1 MIDNR
6 RIRLAAGLVAVSA
19 ALLFAQEAERPVFR
33 VKVDMVVLTFTV
45 TDSRGRYVNGLKP
58 GDFRI
63 QEDGISQKIATFAE
77 GSSPAVQ
84 VLADGSTRPVVLPEG
99 ASPGMDRPAD
109 PLVGTNVFVL
119 FDTSN
124 YMYRGFVYASDAIAD
139 FIRGFADGCHHH
151 KEENVLFKM
160 MAEQGLPVEGG
171 PVGVMLQEHEL
182 GRQYTRGM
190 RAAAEKWEQGD
201 ESARPEVLR
210 NALGYVALLRQH
222 IAKENNILFP
232 MADRVI
238 PRVEHPAVLE
248 GFEHVENE
256 ETGEGIHE
264 KYLAL
269 AEKLSLEAVGV

>member
-1 MIDNR
+1 MKATEI
-6 RIRLAAGLVAVSA
+6 LM
-19 ALLFAQEAERPVFR
+19 QEHQVIEG
-33 VKVDMVVLTFTV
+33 VL
-45 TDSRGRYVNGLKP
+45 DSL
-58 GDFRI
+58 
-63 QEDGISQKIATFAE
+63 QA
-77 GSSPAVQ
+77 AVQ
-84 VLADGSTRPVVLPEG
+84 ALETNQPVRP
-99 ASPGMDRPAD
+99 
-109 PLVGTNVFVL
+109 
-119 FDTSN
+119 
-124 YMYRGFVYASDAIAD
+124 GFFIDAAD

-160 MAEQGLPVEGG
+160 MTEHGLLERGG
-171 PVGVMLQEHEL
+171 PVGMMLHEHEL

-201 ESARPEVLR
+201 ESAREEVLR

-238 PRVEHPAVLE
+238 PQADHPAVLE

-269 AEKLSLEAVGV
+269 AEKLSQETTGIE